1 MSDVE
6 SATFNIIDGTSVSDE
21 QLEASAQ
28 LFSDHYGVWDPSFK
42 PNARVR
48 MTLRKLRQ
56 ECLSDPDRTV
66 LVTCSIGDNLIG
78 QAFAATW
85 KVGEDI
91 VGWITQLVVH
101 RDYRRR
107 RIATCLLQR
116 VRSHRLFSSVTII
129 GVTST
134 HPATC
139 NAVASLAGT
148 PIGEVDLEFIREH
161 GPSILSVS
169 PVRYVQSA
177 KQRGA
182 LFQDCPDE
190 GVIST
195 LDTDFPVDHGEP
207 EAALETYINSGRWRL
222 GKLPQRHEYLL
233 ILPMNPH

>member
-1 MSDVE
+1 M
-6 SATFNIIDGTSVSDE
+6 
-21 QLEASAQ
+21 
-28 LFSDHYGVWDPSFK
+28 
-42 PNARVR
+42 
-48 MTLRKLRQ
+48 
-56 ECLSDPDRTV
+56 
-66 LVTCSIGDNLIG
+66 
-78 QAFAATW
+78 
-85 KVGEDI
+85 
-91 VGWITQLVVH
+91 GWITQLVVH

-139 NAVASLAGT
+139 NAVASLAGKLVELVLRSDKLKDTLRIGT
-148 PIGEVDLEFIREH
+148 PIGEVDLEFMREH